1 MLKGKKPKFEI
12 KDKLESDEA
21 ILEQEPSM
29 QDFLDP
35 HRQGKLNSINTSTE
49 FHDNLFLVEGPTN

>member
-1 MLKGKKPKFEI
+1 MLRGKKPKFEI

-35 HRQGKLNSINTSTE
+35 HRQGKLNSINTSAE
-49 FHDNLFLVEGPTN
+49 FHAN